1 MKPTKLIIH
10 NIGKVTDTTIDINKP
25 LILFYGEVR
34 QGKTSILNSIRW
46 VCGGEFP
53 ADIIQHGKDEASIEF
68 HFDGGL
74 IARSFYRAKT
84 GETKARPVTFVKN
97 GRPVPSPVAE
107 IKRLLNP
114 FLLDQDFLRNKTELE
129 RKKYFTE
136 LFAVDTTEL
145 DTELFNS
152 EREAANLRSR
162 ISGYG
167 IIDLT
172 PVETVDVV
180 ALKGELS
187 GKKSFYEAD
196 KLKLGEQLAALD
208 ESHRKACDK
217 VDAENETIRRNNSEH
232 DRSVS
237 AGEDLQKEITRLRE
251 QLAEKTKLHKENA
264 IWLEAHPKH
273 ELKARPVAPNREPI
287 QKAILDLTP
296 DTSALEKA
304 IQEGL
309 AANVRAEQYAA
320 NKARAEAKAQDEKKL
335 AALEKRHREI
345 KAEKMAKLKDVS
357 NSCGIEGLEFDEQG
371 NFIYQGTTAGM
382 ISDSQIMTLSSELSG
397 LYPDGFGLD
406 LLDRAESLG
415 KSIFLFVDKA
425 KAEHKTIMAT
435 IVGERPAKVP
445 ADVGVFVVSEGNV
458 ENADEPPV

>member
-34 QGKTSILNSIRW
+34 QGKSTVLNCIRW
-46 VCGGEFP
+46 VFGGEFP
-53 ADIIQHGKDEASIEF
+53 ADIITHGEKDGDIEL
-68 HFDGGL
+68 HLDGGM
-74 IARSFYRAKT
+74 IARSFYRSKD
-84 GETKARPVTFVKN
+84 GSTKARPVTFVKN

-152 EREAANLRSR
+152 EREATNLRSR

-167 IIDLT
+167 TIDLT

-180 ALKGELS
+180 ELKGKLE
-187 GKKSFYEAD
+187 GHKSRYEAD
-196 KLKLGEQLAALD
+196 KRKLDDQLAALD
-208 ESHRKACDK
+208 DSHRKACDK
-217 VDAENETIRRNNSEH
+217 VDAENDKIRTQNAEISRRESSAKTISQRIEELK
-232 DRSVS
+232 RSLTAAENEL
-237 AGEDLQKEITRLRE
+237 AGEVVWLTVNPQKPVLV
-251 QLAEKTKLHKENA
+251 
-264 IWLEAHPKH
+264 
-273 ELKARPVAPNREPI
+273 RPNPPNREPI
-287 QKAILDLTP
+287 QKAILDLMP

-309 AANVRAEQYAA
+309 ATNVRAEQYAA
-320 NKARAEAKAQDEKKL
+320 NKARAEAKALDEKKL

-345 KAEKMAKLKDVS
+345 KAEKMAKLKEVS

-435 IVGERPAKVP
+435 IVGERPAKIP
-445 ADVGVFVVSEGNV
+445 ANVGVFVVDNGNV
-458 ENADEPPV
+458 ENADEPQV